1 MLKTSKRSI
10 VVCSSCIDSSM
21 RKLADAVIRAGKHDR
36 CLCIDDRDEEA
47 AARSLIMLLNG
58 KLNKLRTPEFL

>member
-1 MLKTSKRSI
+1 MQNTAKRSI
-10 VVCSSCIDSSM
+10 VVCSSCIDSSIC
-21 RKLADAVIRAGKHDR
+21 KLADAVIRAGKHDR

-58 KLNKLRTPEFL
+58 KLRKLKASEFL